1 MSATLT
7 SRHWQYDET
16 SRRFI
21 LLSPFNQLFFH
32 PLSVIFSQSRK
43 AIIPSLNGQ
52 FNTMTFDQWLHIVG
66 LFFLFIFSAF
76 FSGSET
82 ALMSMDSLRVKY
94 LAEKDRPGA
103 RKLAEILDRPDSLL
117 SAILVG
123 NNLVNIMVSVFATTL
138 FIEFF
143 GQRGELM
150 TIIILTPLLL
160 IFAEVC
166 PKTYAAKYPEKTSF
180 TVLHPIRLFMWLL
193 QPVTWLV
200 RGVSNLLTYF
210 LHGEVDK
217 PLISEDE
224 IRSIIEFGEHA
235 GVVAKEKRRMLH
247 GVFDLSEIR
256 VRDVMVPRTEV
267 VGIEINAT
275 FAEVIDLAAKA
286 RHSRFPVYDG
296 DLDRVVGVIHSKEIL
311 SYLDRPEEFSLPNL
325 ARPPYFVPEAK
336 PIEALMQAFRSKHL
350 HLAVVVDEYGGVEG
364 ICTLEDIVEEIVGE
378 IQDEYDEEEIL
389 VTQMTA
395 ERYMV
400 DGSAA
405 IRYINRRFGLNLSV
419 EHVNTLAGFL
429 LDSIGSIPEE
439 GDVCEVEG
447 ARFTVREVVDRRIEK
462 IEMQIIK
469 Q

>member
-1 MSATLT
+1 
-7 SRHWQYDET
+7 
-16 SRRFI
+16 
-21 LLSPFNQLFFH
+21 
-32 PLSVIFSQSRK
+32 
-43 AIIPSLNGQ
+43 
-52 FNTMTFDQWLHIVG
+52 MTYDQWWHIFG
-66 LFFLFIFSAF
+66 LLVLFVCSAF

-94 LAEKDRPGA
+94 LAEKNRPGA
-103 RKLAEILDRPDSLL
+103 RKLAELLARPDSLL

-123 NNLVNIMVSVFATTL
+123 NNLVNIMISVFATTL
-138 FIEFF
+138 FIEFY
-143 GQRGELM
+143 GRRGELM
-150 TIIILTPLLL
+150 TIVILTPLLL

-166 PKTYAAKYPEKTSF
+166 PKTYAAKYPEKLSF
-180 TVLHPIRLFMWLL
+180 IVLHPIRIIMSLL
-193 QPVTWLV
+193 KPVTWLV
-200 RGVSNLLTYF
+200 GGLSHLITRLLRGET
-210 LHGEVDK
+210 DR

-235 GVVAKEKRRMLH
+235 GVVAKEKKRMLH
-247 GVFDLSEIR
+247 GIFDLAEIR

-267 VGIEINAT
+267 VGIEVTAG
-275 FAEVIDLAAKA
+275 FDEVVRMAAKA

-296 DLDRVVGVIHSKEIL
+296 DLDKVVGIIHTKEIL
-311 SYLDRPEEFSLPNL
+311 SYLDRPEEFSLAEL

-389 VTQMTA
+389 IT
-395 ERYMV
+395 RLSDDCFLI
-400 DGSAA
+400 DGSVAL
-405 IRYINRRFGLNLSV
+405 RYINRRYGLNLSV

-429 LDSIGSIPEE
+429 LHSLGSIPEQ

-447 ARFTVREVVDRRIEK
+447 ARFTVREVIDRRIEK
-462 IEMQIIK
+462 IEMQILP
-469 Q
+469 QAQSE

>member
-1 MSATLT
+1 
-7 SRHWQYDET
+7 
-16 SRRFI
+16 
-21 LLSPFNQLFFH
+21 
-32 PLSVIFSQSRK
+32 
-43 AIIPSLNGQ
+43 
-52 FNTMTFDQWLHIVG
+52 MTQDQWLHIVG

-82 ALMSMDSLRVKY
+82 ALMSMDTLRIKY

-103 RKLAEILDRPDSLL
+103 RQLAKLLDRPDSLL

-138 FIEFF
+138 FIDFF
-143 GQRGELM
+143 GQRGELL

-166 PKTYAAKYPEKTSF
+166 PKTYAAQYPEKISF
-180 TVLHPIRLFMWLL
+180 TVLHPIRFFMWLL
-193 QPVTWLV
+193 RPVTWM
-200 RGVSNLLTYF
+200 VSGTSKLLTYF
-210 LHGEVDK
+210 LHGEIDR

-224 IRSIIEFGEHA
+224 IRSIIEYGEHA
-235 GVVAKEKRRMLH
+235 GAVGKEKRRMLH
-247 GVFDLSEIR
+247 GVIDLSEIR

-267 VGIEINAT
+267 VGIEVNT
-275 FAEVIDLAAKA
+275 SFAEVVKLAAQA
-286 RHSRFPVYDG
+286 HHSRFPVYAQ
-296 DLDRVVGVIHSKEIL
+296 DLDNVVGIIHSKEIL
-311 SYLDRPEEFSLPNL
+311 SYLDRPDEFSLSEL

-336 PIEALMQAFRSKHL
+336 PIEALMQAFRTKHL

-389 VTQMTA
+389 ITKLGPGL
-395 ERYMV
+395 YLV
-400 DGSAA
+400 DGSVA
-405 IRYINRRFGLNLSV
+405 IRYINRRYGLALSE

-429 LDSIGSIPEE
+429 LDKIGSIPEE
-439 GDVCEVEG
+439 GDLCEVDG

-462 IEMQIIK
+462 IEMQVSEEEK
-469 Q
+469 K